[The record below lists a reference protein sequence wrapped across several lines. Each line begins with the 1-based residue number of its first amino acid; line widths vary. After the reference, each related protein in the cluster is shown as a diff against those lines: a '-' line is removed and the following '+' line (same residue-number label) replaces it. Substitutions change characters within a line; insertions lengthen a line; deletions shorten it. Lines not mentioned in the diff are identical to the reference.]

1 MGLFFFFFSFLQKQ
15 YLFAPESTDQQKTK
29 SYFLIKRKM
38 VGVNSIINP
47 AAAVAEVWVLQKGDL
62 RIDGMLA
69 G

>member
-1 MGLFFFFFSFLQKQ
+1 MNIFLCVNHQWITPWVCFFFFFSFLQKQ

-47 AAAVAEVWVLQKGDL
+47 AAAVAEV
-62 RIDGMLA
+62 
-69 G
+69 

>member
-1 MGLFFFFFSFLQKQ
+1 MGLFFFFFFSFLQKQ

-47 AAAVAEVWVLQKGDL
+47 AAAVAEV
-62 RIDGMLA
+62 
-69 G
+69 

>member
-1 MGLFFFFFSFLQKQ
+1 MNIFLCVNHQWITPWVFFFFSFLQKQ

-47 AAAVAEVWVLQKGDL
+47 AAAVAEV
-62 RIDGMLA
+62 
-69 G
+69 

>member
-1 MGLFFFFFSFLQKQ
+1 MGFFPPFLQKQ

-38 VGVNSIINP
+38 VGVNPIINP
-47 AAAVAEVWVLQKGDL
+47 AAAVAEDSVLQKGVL
-62 RIDGMLA
+62 RTDGTLA

>member
-1 MGLFFFFFSFLQKQ
+1 MGFFFFFSFLRKQ
-15 YLFAPESTDQQKTK
+15 YLFAPETTDQQKTK

-47 AAAVAEVWVLQKGDL
+47 AAAVAEVSVLQKGVL
-62 RIDGMLA
+62 GTDGTLA